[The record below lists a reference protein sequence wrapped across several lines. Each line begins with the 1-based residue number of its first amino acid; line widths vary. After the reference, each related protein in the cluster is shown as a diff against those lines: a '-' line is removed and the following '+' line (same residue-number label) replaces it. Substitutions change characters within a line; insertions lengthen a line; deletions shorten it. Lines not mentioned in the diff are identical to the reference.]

1 MKSLVIALC
10 LIGFAAANLST
21 NSDKSVDSPCPPKNF
36 FSEDSAESCCG
47 DASQC
52 NKDATSRLVDEQ
64 NINKYDNFMKYTNE
78 YLVRSYEYFFLSA
91 QFGTYGKDRPG
102 FHKLLKGLSDNAW
115 NRGIEM
121 IKEMTKRGFAH
132 SFTMEPHVEQVL
144 SSANVTEL
152 VALAKAAEIEK
163 GLYVKANDLHRH
175 HSHASFKAE
184 NSCGYDAGL
193 SHYIAEEILE
203 EKTQTVRELV
213 GHVNQLKRLFVND
226 QKTYPLSVFMFDQH
240 LQ

>member
-1 MKSLVIALC
+1 M
-10 LIGFAAANLST
+10 
-21 NSDKSVDSPCPPKNF
+21 
-36 FSEDSAESCCG
+36 
-47 DASQC
+47 
-52 NKDATSRLVDEQ
+52 
-64 NINKYDNFMKYTNE
+64 
-78 YLVRSYEYFFLSA
+78 VRSYEYFFLSA

-102 FHKLLKGLSDNAW
+102 FQKLLKGLSDNSW
-115 NRGIEM
+115 NKGIEM
-121 IKEMTKRGFAH
+121 IKELTKRGLAH
-132 SFTMEPHVEQVL
+132 KFELESSVEAIT
-144 SSANVTEL
+144 SNANVTEL

-163 GLYVKANDLHRH
+163 GLLVKANDLHRH

-203 EKTQTVRELV
+203 EKTSTVRTLV

-226 QKTYPLSVFMFDQH
+226 KKTYPLSLFMFDQH